1 MNSTSTLIP
10 SSLQLLLL
18 VSLALFLPSIK
29 SSSDYSTLVYKNCAS
44 QTFTSTSI
52 SHSQTLSSLFQEL
65 VAHSSQSKFFKTIE
79 GNSETA
85 ISGLFQCRGDM
96 SDEECHNCVNAIPQM
111 SDSLCS
117 LAMAARIQLFG
128 CYTHYEADGFH
139 EPDATT
145 SKTNLLYKICGE
157 SEAVD
162 GGFVELRD
170 AAFAALESGVVS
182 GNGFFSSSY
191 DSVQVTAQ
199 CEGDLG
205 GCDCG
210 ECVNNAVQVAQ
221 EECGNSVS
229 GEIYLDKC
237 FISYSYYPDGTHGN
251 SKHEGQKGKNSSG
264 NKTAAIVVGGAA
276 ALFLGFIFFSCIKS
290 WNKKDDD

>member
-1 MNSTSTLIP
+1 
-10 SSLQLLLL
+10 
-18 VSLALFLPSIK
+18 
-29 SSSDYSTLVYKNCAS
+29 
-44 QTFTSTSI
+44 
-52 SHSQTLSSLFQEL
+52 
-65 VAHSSQSKFFKTIE
+65 
-79 GNSETA
+79 
-85 ISGLFQCRGDM
+85 M

-145 SKTNLLYKICGE
+145 SKTNLLYKFCGE
-157 SEAVD
+157 IEAVD

-182 GNGFFSSSY
+182 GNGFFSSSH

-210 ECVNNAVQVAQ
+210 ECVHNAVQVAQ

-237 FISYSYYPDGTHGN
+237 FISYTYYPDGTHGN
-251 SKHEGQKGKNSSG
+251 SKPG
-264 NKTAAIVVGGAA
+264 NGASVS
-276 ALFLGFIFFSCIKS
+276 L
-290 WNKKDDD
+290 

>member
-52 SHSQTLSSLFQEL
+52 SQSQTLSSLFQEL

-79 GNSETA
+79 GNNETA

-96 SDEECHNCVNAIPQM
+96 SDEECHNCVNAIPQI
-111 SDSLCS
+111 SDNLCS

-139 EPDATT
+139 EPDATN

-170 AAFAALESGVVS
+170 SAFAALESGVVS

-237 FISYSYYPDGTHGN
+237 FISYSYYPDGTRGN
-251 SKHEGQKGKNSSG
+251 SKPG
-264 NKTAAIVVGGAA
+264 NAASVS
-276 ALFLGFIFFSCIKS
+276 L
-290 WNKKDDD
+290 